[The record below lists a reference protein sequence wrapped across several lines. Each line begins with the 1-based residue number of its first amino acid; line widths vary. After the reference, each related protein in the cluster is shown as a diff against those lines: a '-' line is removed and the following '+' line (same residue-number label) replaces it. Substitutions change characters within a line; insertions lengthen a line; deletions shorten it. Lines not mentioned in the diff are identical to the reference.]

1 MEREKVLRKGNKLIS
16 ALIVVMLILSSYGT
30 FLSEIYASAVD
41 YNNQKTEAGDKKVEF
56 DAYFKSENKKIRN
69 VIADTNGENEIY
81 LSLEL
86 EEGIVQN
93 GKITFNNP
101 NFAIDYE
108 ALKANNLIKSV
119 NEGENSIELNSI
131 AENVEIPVK
140 ISYKA
145 GDTINLTDLERDTE
159 INFAGTYA
167 DSNKAGKELSSKI
180 TVKLQWTSKV
190 QGNLQ
195 STIENYIEAEGKSIV
210 VSKVSGNINGTTI
223 PMEEIEVST
232 NVPDINGIAPETVEI
247 LENGRKLAENEF
259 EYDAQN
265 KSLVIKKENTPNEN
279 GEIANL
285 SGNIEYNII
294 YVYGT
299 QFNIGKVNIVA
310 NQNLK
315 VKPYNGEET
324 NISFQNNLE
333 KEQNNQTTILNIN
346 SADNITKGY
355 LYWQKYEMQFDVN
368 MDIQVQYILPGKD
381 IEIVEQGNMFTGDSV
396 NLNITNSTYYTN
408 STISKEELTNILG
421 ENGTL
426 EIYDAEAGTLL
437 GTLNKDATVDENGNI
452 NIAYNNI
459 SRLRFVIKNP
469 EKIGSIHINNTK
481 KVKSNHGIDN
491 ETLKAVKQLRLIFT
505 NNNMIYTST
514 VEKDIKL
521 YDTVTKSTVE
531 LDKTEFNTADD
542 STAINMKINL
552 NTQNMDYDLYKN
564 PVLQVV
570 FPSEFEQVNIETV
583 GITFENGLKLTNA
596 EMTNLED
603 GRKVLTIT
611 IEGEQLEY
619 LNNDI
624 TANTQIAITGNVKV
638 YQNLTSRDTNI
649 TYTYTNEKAITYDNG
664 GVVNIPVKITA
675 PYGFIMTTL
684 ANDTL
689 ISKNKELEEVKVR
702 ANTASQTIHVKET
715 ITNNFDD
722 SVNNFELTG
731 MLPRRDQQY
740 TLGENTITSS
750 FDAEIAGNVTI
761 NRNDAKIYYSEDNQN
776 WSETKTMNSNLFKIA
791 FEESFAKGDMVTV
804 EYDLK
809 IPGNISYSKS
819 SYLAFIANAK
829 QNENSV
835 NNWSGMK
842 VSTEDMQM
850 VNQEPQVSTVDEDQ
864 LKTEIAVMK
873 GNVSLKDGE
882 SVGNEQN
889 LKYIIKVTNT
899 TDQAINNVK
908 VTATNENAVFYEFMI
923 KTMDDGQ
930 EDHAYSEN
938 PEREQMDFSA
948 DMIAPGETKEFS
960 YQVVVKKNGDNSS
973 TSANIKISAD
983 SIEEKEIKTITNPI
997 VDSKVKLILAP
1008 DTTAGY
1014 PDELVEE
1021 GMVAFKIEIKNLTAE
1036 TMNNLTVNLFYTQY
1050 IENTTDDIIFS
1061 NVESDRTSILEN
1073 KDNTLKININTL
1085 QPNEE
1090 IYMFV
1095 YGKFKKLEGE
1105 DVTKSFYTFCN
1116 MVYEDTEYVSG
1127 IVDFTVKKM
1136 LTDFSLVQTANIE
1149 GELHQGD
1156 NLIYTTEIT
1165 NTGNLE
1171 GIPTIYG
1178 TVPDSAVINNIYIEQ
1193 NGERKEVQYTEQTYN
1208 TSCTMQPGE
1217 KVILIID
1224 TTINTYLNND
1234 KEIENTVLLNAYEVE
1249 GIKQSNTIRHKVV
1262 DEIGEAE
1269 DPDNPEEP
1277 EDPDNPGDPDNPE
1290 DPSTGKRVIGGFVW
1304 NDTNKNGI
1312 KDTSESNIPGM
1323 EVLLTTSTG
1332 VIVNNTT
1339 TTNNGYYEFT
1349 SLEPGSYR
1357 VVFEY
1362 DTSKYYIS
1370 PYKVNGADEDTN
1382 SDVISTIIEQ
1392 NGERRIV
1399 AATEELNLNDVDLDN
1414 VNAGFIE
1421 VAERSLTITKSITK
1435 VAVSTSKRT
1444 TSYDYDRK
1452 QIAKLEIHSKEIKNA
1467 QIAIEYTIDIQ
1478 NTGEA
1483 EETIQEIIDTPS
1495 EGLKLND
1502 ASGDWYQKGDQIAT
1516 AELENTKLAPGETKS
1531 LKLIMTTSTG
1541 AEGEGKKVTNKA
1553 DIEKVKSSNENIKV
1567 NINNQNNTA
1576 QLIIGVST
1584 GALQITIAVI
1594 IVLAILAI
1602 IAIVI
1607 IRKKGGLRKNEK

>member
-1 MEREKVLRKGNKLIS
+1 MEREKILRKGNKLIS

-30 FLSEIYASAVD
+30 FLSEIYAATVD

-56 DAYFKSENKKIRN
+56 DAYFKNEDKKIRK
-69 VIADTNGENEIY
+69 VVADTNGENEIY
-81 LSLEL
+81 LSLEI

-101 NFAIDYE
+101 NFAINYE
-108 ALKANNLIKSV
+108 ELKTNSLVKSV

-131 AENVEIPVK
+131 AENIEIPVK
-140 ISYKA
+140 ISYKP

-167 DSNKAGKELSSKI
+167 DSNKSGKELSSKI
-180 TVKLQWTSKV
+180 TVKLQWTSKI

-210 VSKVSGNINGTTI
+210 VSNISGNIEGTTI
-223 PMEEIEVST
+223 PMESVELTT
-232 NVPDINGIAPETVEI
+232 NVPDINGVAPESVEVI
-247 LENGRKLAENEF
+247 ENGRRLAENEF
-259 EYDAQN
+259 EYNSQN
-265 KSLVIKKENTPNEN
+265 KSLIIRKENMPNEN
-279 GEIANL
+279 AEISNL
-285 SGNIEYNII
+285 SGNVGYNII
-294 YVYGT
+294 YIYGT

-310 NQNLK
+310 DQNLK
-315 VKPYNGEET
+315 VKPYNGKET
-324 NISFQNNLE
+324 NIAFQNNLE

-346 SADNITKGY
+346 SVDSITKGY
-355 LYWQKYEMQFDVN
+355 LYWQKYEMQFNVN

-381 IEIVEQGNMFTGDSV
+381 IEIAEQGDILSGDNI

-408 STISKEELTNILG
+408 SSISKEELSNILG

-437 GTLNKDATVDENGNI
+437 GTLNKDANADENGNI
-452 NIAYNNI
+452 NIVYNNV

-469 EKIGSIHINNTK
+469 EKIGSIHINSTK
-481 KVKSNHGIDN
+481 KVRSNHGIDN

-514 VEKDIKL
+514 VEKDINL

-542 STAINMKINL
+542 RTAINMKINL
-552 NTQNMDYDLYKN
+552 NTQSMDYDLYKN
-564 PVLQVV
+564 PILQVV
-570 FPSEFEQVNIETV
+570 FPAEFEEVNIETV

-596 EMTNLED
+596 QITNLED

-684 ANDTL
+684 ANDTAV
-689 ISKNKELEEVKVR
+689 SKNKELEEVKVR

-715 ITNNFDD
+715 ITNNFDN
-722 SVNNFELTG
+722 SVNSFELTG
-731 MLPRRDQQY
+731 MLPRRDQEY
-740 TLGENTITSS
+740 TLGENTIASS
-750 FDAEIAGNVTI
+750 FNAEIEGNVTI

-776 WSETKTMNSNLFKIA
+776 WSETKTMNSNLFKIS
-791 FEESFAKGDMVTV
+791 FGDSFAKGDMVTV

-819 SYLAFIANAK
+819 SYLAFIATAK

-842 VSTEDMQM
+842 VSTEDMQV
-850 VNQEPQVSTVDEDQ
+850 VNQEPQASTVDEDQ

-889 LKYIIKVTNT
+889 LKYVIKVTNT
-899 TDQAINNVK
+899 TDQTINNVK
-908 VTATNENAVFYEFMI
+908 VSATNENAVFYEFMVKQI
-923 KTMDDGQ
+923 TDRQ
-930 EDHAYSEN
+930 ENHAFYEN
-938 PEREQMDFSA
+938 PDRKQMDFSI
-948 DMIAPGETKEFS
+948 DTLAPGETKEVS
-960 YQVVVKKNGDNSS
+960 YRVVVKKNGDNSS

-983 SIEEKEIKTITNPI
+983 SVDEKEIKSIVNPI
-997 VDSKVKLILAP
+997 EDSKLKLVLAP
-1008 DTTAGY
+1008 DSTSGY
-1014 PDELVEE
+1014 PDQLSEE
-1021 GMVAFKIEIKNLTAE
+1021 GMVVFKIELKNLTSE
-1036 TMNNLTVNLFYTQY
+1036 TMNNLTINLFHTQFIRFTNNN
-1050 IENTTDDIIFS
+1050 IES
-1061 NVESDRTSILEN
+1061 SAGSDRVSILEDV
-1073 KDNTLKININTL
+1073 DNILKIKVTDI
-1085 QPNEE
+1085 QPNEN
-1090 IYMFV
+1090 ILMYA
-1095 YGKFKKLEGE
+1095 YGLFNTIENRSE
-1105 DVTKSFYTFCN
+1105 SFYTFYN
-1116 MVYEDTEYVSG
+1116 IVNDDTEYISST
-1127 IVDFTVKKM
+1127 VDFTVNKL
-1136 LTDFSLVQTANIE
+1136 LTEINLSQTSNIE
-1149 GELHQGD
+1149 NEVHQGD
-1156 NLIYTTEIT
+1156 NLIYTTEIS
-1165 NTGNLE
+1165 NTGTMPAT
-1171 GIPTIYG
+1171 PTIYG
-1178 TVPDSAVINNIYIEQ
+1178 TVPDSAVINNIYLEQ
-1193 NGERKEVQYTEQTYN
+1193 NGERKEVQYTGQTYN

-1217 KVILIID
+1217 KVTLIID
-1224 TTINTYLNND
+1224 TNINTYLNND
-1234 KEIENTVLLNAYEVE
+1234 KEIENTVNLNAYEIE
-1249 GIKQSNTIRHKVV
+1249 GVKQSNTIKHKIV
-1262 DEIGEAE
+1262 DELGEVE
-1269 DPDNPEEP
+1269 NPE
-1277 EDPDNPGDPDNPE
+1277 NPE
-1290 DPSTGKRVIGGFVW
+1290 DPNNPSDPENPEDPNNPNNPSTTKREISGFVW
-1304 NDTNKNGI
+1304 NDANKNGI
-1312 KDTSESNIPGM
+1312 KDTSETNIPGM
-1323 EVLLTTSTG
+1323 GVLLITSTG
-1332 VIVNNTT
+1332 SIISNTT

-1349 SLEPGSYR
+1349 NLEPGNYR

-1370 PYKVNGADEDTN
+1370 PYKVTGADEDTN
-1382 SDVISTIIEQ
+1382 SDVISTTIEQ
-1392 NGERRIV
+1392 DGETKNV
-1399 AATEELNLNDVDLDN
+1399 AATEELNLNDIDLEN

-1444 TSYDYDRK
+1444 TSNNYDRK

-1478 NTGEA
+1478 NTGDA

-1495 EGLKLND
+1495 EGLKLSD

-1516 AELENTKLAPGETKS
+1516 TELENTKLAPGETKS
-1531 LKLIMTTSTG
+1531 LKLVMTTSTG
-1541 AEGEGKKVTNKA
+1541 SEGEGKKVTNKA
-1553 DIEKVKSSNENIKV
+1553 DIEEVKSSNENINI

-1584 GALQITIAVI
+1584 GAMQITIAI
-1594 IVLAILAI
+1594 IVILAVLAV

-1607 IRKKGGLRKNEK
+1607 IRKKGGLRKNGN